1 MESSGHKLIEQVVYA
16 IVTHPMRQGQ
26 EKPNTMLW
34 RERIFKKDWV
44 ITLLS
49 RISRHRIIS
58 LPPSTSISGAS
69 NWVPTISAFVLESPT
84 VFLLLFIQWLVYSD
98 SFNCTGKEV
107 LHKWLISI
115 LLQVELRLMAY
126 QRHFKS
132 VVDWK

>member
-49 RISRHRIIS
+49 RISRHRID
-58 LPPSTSISGAS
+58 PP
-69 NWVPTISAFVLESPT
+69 
-84 VFLLLFIQWLVYSD
+84 LLGLVAETD
-98 SFNCTGKEV
+98 G
-107 LHKWLISI
+107 
-115 LLQVELRLMAY
+115 
-126 QRHFKS
+126 QRGCYL
-132 VVDWK
+132 

>member
-69 NWVPTISAFVLESPT
+69 NWVPTISAFVLESPCYYSFSDWFT
-84 VFLLLFIQWLVYSD
+84 VTPSIVQVRRYS
-98 SFNCTGKEV
+98 
-107 LHKWLISI
+107 IS
-115 LLQVELRLMAY
+115 
-126 QRHFKS
+126 
-132 VVDWK
+132 D

>member
-49 RISRHRIIS
+49 RISRHRIIN

-69 NWVPTISAFVLESPT
+69 NWVPTISAFALELPT

-98 SFNCTGKEV
+98 YFNCTGNEV

-126 QRHFKS
+126 QRCFKS
-132 VVDWK
+132 VVD